1 MKKYDVSMKWATVGM
16 LEGWE
21 PWDGIRDNDAIQD
34 YVEAE
39 TPEEAI
45 SLALQYLFDNSDG
58 EREINEADQ
67 TITFYDESGKVKEQ
81 AYDFEAEEVVEYYD
95 KYGDYSVMTREDFD
109 FWKEDE
115 PEFMSGI
122 TII

>member
-1 MKKYDVSMKWATVGM
+1 MKKFDVSMMWATAGM

-21 PWDGIRDNDAIQD
+21 PWNGIRDSDAIQD
-34 YVEAE
+34 YVRAE
-39 TPEEAI
+39 TPEDAI

-67 TITFYDESGKVKEQ
+67 TITFYDESGNVKEQ
-81 AYDFEAEEVVEYYD
+81 AYAFEAEEVVEYYN
-95 KYGDYSVMTREDFD
+95 KYGDYNVMTREDFD

>member
-1 MKKYDVSMKWATVGM
+1 MKWATAGM

-67 TITFYDESGKVKEQ
+67 TITFYDENGNVKEQ
-81 AYDFEAEEVVEYYD
+81 AYDFEAEEVVEYYN
-95 KYGDYSVMTREDFD
+95 KYGDYNVMTKEDFD

-115 PEFMSGI
+115 PEFMSGL
-122 TII
+122 III

>member
-1 MKKYDVSMKWATVGM
+1 MKKYDVSMKWATAGM

-67 TITFYDESGKVKEQ
+67 TITFYDENGNVKEQ
-81 AYDFEAEEVVEYYD
+81 AYDFEAEKIVEYYN
-95 KYGDYSVMTREDFD
+95 KYGDYNVMTKEDFD